1 MDAKM
6 KRGTAWGRMLF
17 GLPIFAVLC
26 LVGCGGRP
34 AAGRGGA
41 SDRGVAYGDSTLQV
55 VVEPGTEW
63 LHDFPLFL
71 GLKRRNPPQMA
82 IWIESPEGAYL
93 ATVYVTRRIASQSWR
108 MAGGNRRREALPH
121 WCHRRGVRYAD
132 GLYLP
137 TREEPL
143 PDAVSGATP
152 RGGFE
157 ARFVRDTAWGC
168 FVVKVE
174 VNHST
179 DFNDTW
185 PRSAREGEA
194 GWTGGRYGS
203 GQPALVYA
211 AVIDPASEERSVE
224 ARLVGHSSP
233 DGSDGRVTADLKGLT
248 SALRIIDRIVVR
260 LPPVSSRD

>member
-6 KRGTAWGRMLF
+6 KGGTARGRMLV

-26 LVGCGGRP
+26 LGGRGGRP
-34 AAGRGGA
+34 APGRGGA
-41 SDRGVAYGDSTLQV
+41 SDRGVAYGDSSLQV

-82 IWIESPEGAYL
+82 IWIESPEGVYL

-108 MAGGNRRREALPH
+108 MAGGNRRREARPH
-121 WCHRRGVRYAD
+121 WWHRRGVRYAD

-157 ARFVRDTAWGC
+157 ARFVRDTAWGR
-168 FVVKVE
+168 FVMKVE

-203 GQPALVYA
+203 GQPALVSA
-211 AVIDPASEERSVE
+211 AVIA
-224 ARLVGHSSP
+224 P
-233 DGSDGRVTADLKGLT
+233 DGSDGRATADFTGLT
-248 SALRIIDRIVVR
+248 SALRIIDRVVVR

>member
-26 LVGCGGRP
+26 LVGCG
-34 AAGRGGA
+34 GRGGA

-108 MAGGNRRREALPH
+108 MAGGN
-121 WCHRRGVRYAD
+121 

-157 ARFVRDTAWGC
+157 ARFVRDTAWGR

-194 GWTGGRYGS
+194 GWTGGR
-203 GQPALVYA
+203 
-211 AVIDPASEERSVE
+211 
-224 ARLVGHSSP
+224 
-233 DGSDGRVTADLKGLT
+233 
-248 SALRIIDRIVVR
+248 
-260 LPPVSSRD
+260 

>member
-17 GLPIFAVLC
+17 GLPFFAVLC

-121 WCHRRGVRYAD
+121 WCHRHGVRYAD

-157 ARFVRDTAWGC
+157 ARFVRDTAWGR

-194 GWTGGRYGS
+194 GWTGGRGAPR
-203 GQPALVYA
+203 GAQF
-211 AVIDPASEERSVE
+211 
-224 ARLVGHSSP
+224 ARRQRRP
-233 DGSDGRVTADLKGLT
+233 CDGRPQGTDIGPADHRPHRG
-248 SALRIIDRIVVR
+248 
-260 LPPVSSRD
+260 PPAAGQQ